1 MAKRSASNGSGAAS
15 PSAIVSTPAGS
26 ESELPSVPADV
37 LEIMARLL
45 GVGALQVLYVRDGI
59 AVKSSSSD
67 WKFGPAQWL
76 LVQLPLGDMD
86 PDGAIHRAEK
96 QTQI

>member
-1 MAKRSASNGSGAAS
+1 MAKQSASNGSGAAS
-15 PSAIVSTPAGS
+15 PSVIASTPAGS

-45 GVGALQVLYVRDGI
+45 GVGALQVLYVRDGLK
-59 AVKSSSSD
+59 VKSSSSD
-67 WKFGPAQWL
+67 WAFGPAQWL

-86 PDGAIHRAEK
+86 PDGTIHKATREA
-96 QTQI
+96 